1 MSLFHKKKNG
11 TFLLN
16 KREFESRLKSIT
28 GFRTSRL
35 RIYEVAFIHRS
46 ASFTLPDGK
55 RINNERLEF
64 LGDAVLDALL
74 SDYLFEKFPGASEG
88 FMTKIRSRIVNREVL
103 NQLAISMGIDKILVS
118 NVSST
123 HPTRNLYG
131 DALEALIG
139 AVFLDKGF
147 KKTQKLFIGRVFNKY
162 LKLENIVNTDTDYK
176 SLVFEWVQKHKRN
189 LSFTYNEDYDFKL
202 KQSVFSTTL
211 IIDKEEFGKGQGA
224 SKKEAEQEAA
234 GIAWAKLR
242 EPSEEELTSLH
253 HFINS

>member
-1 MSLFHKKKNG
+1 MSLFQKKKNG

-74 SDYLFEKFPGASEG
+74 SDYLFEKFPGATEG
-88 FMTKIRSRIVNREVL
+88 FMTKIRSRIVNRDVL

-118 NVSST
+118 NVSSS

-234 GIAWAKLR
+234 GMAWEKLR
-242 EPSEEELTSLH
+242 EPSEEEIISIH